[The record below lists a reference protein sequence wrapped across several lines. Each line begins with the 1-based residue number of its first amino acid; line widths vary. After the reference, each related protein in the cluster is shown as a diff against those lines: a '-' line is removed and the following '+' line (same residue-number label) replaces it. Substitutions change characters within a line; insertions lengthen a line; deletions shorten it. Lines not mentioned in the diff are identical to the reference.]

1 MSKPQGIDLSAILN
15 TFRKTATNAYQ
26 AEIPLATA
34 KNIKD
39 VGSALLTA
47 TPQVRNEF
55 MTNLYNKVGLSLIDS
70 PTFSNELSFIKKGRL
85 DYGQSIEE
93 IYVGWANAE
102 EYITGMKADDN
113 GKLTPPDPFTIR
125 KVEHYSAFYS
135 VVLSRQYQVT
145 RHLTDLNK
153 AFHSANGVEAFI
165 SALMNSLASA
175 EEFDDYRMTIALMA
189 RQIEEAQKKD
199 SKHKGTVKLIT
210 GFNKTVTEEEQ
221 VTAED
226 CMSSMKFL
234 NYMSKE
240 LKRWSSRMTK
250 PRTDLNFANVIQVT
264 PKSKQRCMILQDIV
278 ADFENELFAWA
289 YNADTLKL
297 GALDE
302 IDAWYSLGATETQGT
317 VTPDALTVKSDIGEG
332 TCVAVL
338 YDPDMLK
345 YYNKERIAS
354 DQNNAKGNYWNFF
367 MSLEDILGCSPYKQ
381 FVAFTLE

>member
-102 EYITGMKADDN
+102 EYITGMKEDDN
-113 GKLTPPDPFTIR
+113 GKLTPPDPFSIR

-189 RQIEEAQKKD
+189 RQIEEAQKAD

-210 GFNKTVTEEEQ
+210 GFNKTVPTAEQ
-221 VTAED
+221 VTAEN

-250 PRTDLNFANVIQVT
+250 PRIDLNFANVIQVT
-264 PKSKQRCMILQDIV
+264 PKSRQRCMILQDIV